1 MKTTNKTLGIHPD
14 LLNFVRPSPHSTF
27 SPSSADR
34 WLACSYSVEVS
45 KDIPSESSKYS
56 EEGTVAHSV
65 CEAFFR
71 QQHFDLPFPVEL
83 QMSMLPYNGD
93 EMMECAA
100 GYYDVI
106 KYWLLNKEDI
116 GDIVWFGLERGI
128 PVFPEEGCFGTA
140 DCLII
145 GTKGAA
151 VIDYKHGKG
160 KNVGAGSLQL
170 KVYAAGVARYLLNVP
185 EDYKIHAVVYQ
196 PRTDIAPK
204 ETSYTMPD
212 LNLFLGDIW
221 KAIQRSKEKGLEPFE
236 GNHCFWCPASRT
248 KDINLKCKAIKEK
261 PLKLAQ
267 ENFGKFLADMNA
279 PITEFDAPN
288 PKRDEA
294 IMKIH
299 ALFPLMKRI
308 VEDTTEELMMRI
320 QGGEIIEGI
329 RIIDEIGNRTL
340 NAENDKDAAA
350 LIQSKFGVDP
360 WKVIPETKK
369 LKTITEIEKTL
380 GKNKLDSICVRK
392 VKKKIDIVD
401 GKIRDILGEMS
412 AYGKMINNEGEV

>member
-1 MKTTNKTLGIHPD
+1 MTNTAKTFGIHAD

-27 SPSSADR
+27 SPSGADR
-34 WLACSYSVEVS
+34 WLSCSYSVNAS
-45 KDIPSESSKYS
+45 KGIPEESSKYS

-71 QQHFDLPFPVEL
+71 QQHYELPFPVEL
-83 QMSMLPYNGD
+83 QMAMLPYDGD

-106 KYWLLNKEDI
+106 QFWLNNYEII
-116 GDIVWFGLERGI
+116 GGIVWFGLERGI

-145 GTKGAA
+145 GTKGAV

-185 EDYKIHAVVYQ
+185 QDYLIHAVVYQ
-196 PRTDIAPK
+196 PRTDQAPK
-204 ETSYTMPD
+204 ETNYTMPV
-212 LNLFLGDIW
+212 LNIFLGDIW
-221 KAIQRSKEKGLEPFE
+221 NAIQASKKTDLEPVE

-248 KDINLKCKAIKEK
+248 KDMDFKCKAIKEK

-279 PITEFDAPN
+279 PIEEFNAPN

-294 IMKIH
+294 IIKIH
-299 ALFPLMKRI
+299 ALFPLMKKI
-308 VEDTTEELMMRI
+308 VEDTSEELMMRI
-320 QGGEIIEGI
+320 QGGEAIDGV
-329 RIIDEIGNRTL
+329 RIIDEIGNRIL
-340 NAENDKDAAA
+340 NAENDKDAAD
-350 LIQSKFGVDP
+350 LIKSKFGIEP

-392 VKKKIDIVD
+392 IKKKIDIAD
-401 GKIRDILGEMS
+401 GKMRDILGEM
-412 AYGKMINNEGEV
+412 ATYGQMINNEGEV